1 MRILHVDDD
10 ASIRELVY
18 LSLVEIAGFEV
29 LQFSDGPSAIQQVNE
44 FQPDV
49 LLLDYSMPG
58 MTGAE
63 TLIEIRNQAGFAT
76 IPSIFLTALD
86 NDEMMIRLLELG
98 VLQVIPKPVNFMELP
113 SLIEG
118 ALLKSRE
125 PYL

>member
-118 ALLKSRE
+118 ALLKSR
-125 PYL
+125 